1 MLTCYVL
8 INSLWLEIYAPDSTV
23 ILNVDTINMLSTYTT
38 DTNTITI
45 ITNNYTTKISIEN
58 VTLESFK
65 NCIAEAE
72 AK

>member
-1 MLTCYVL
+1 
-8 INSLWLEIYAPDSTV
+8 
-23 ILNVDTINMLSTYTT
+23 MLSTYTT